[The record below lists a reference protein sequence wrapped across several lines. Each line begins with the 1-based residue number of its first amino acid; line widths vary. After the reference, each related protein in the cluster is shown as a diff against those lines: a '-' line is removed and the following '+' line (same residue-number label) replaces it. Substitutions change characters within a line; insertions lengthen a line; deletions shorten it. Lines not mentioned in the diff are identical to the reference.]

1 MSVHDRVTTVV
12 STWAGLVDLPN
23 DSDQLKV
30 LWNDAAPFQ
39 PDAVDQLI
47 LDLKNEFK
55 SPPSINVKLIAPDF
69 NPPGKIST
77 VADLATAVLEMP

>member
-1 MSVHDRVTTVV
+1 MSVHDRVTVV
-12 STWAGLVDLPN
+12 VATWASLAELPN

-39 PDAVDQLI
+39 PDAVDRLI
-47 LDLKNEFK
+47 LALQNEFK
-55 SPPSINVKLIAPDF
+55 NPPSIDVKLNPPDF
-69 NPPGKIST
+69 NPTGKINT